1 MLEFHGAEHIDQE
14 RLKAEAIA
22 GLTAPA
28 ANLPPKFFYDE
39 LGSKLFEAITALPEY
54 QVTRLETALVSKELG
69 ALSRMI
75 PQHACLVDLGA
86 GNCQKAVRWFDTI
99 HPSVYLAMDIAVGF
113 MRPCLQKLAEGYPE
127 IRVVGFGT
135 DFARDF
141 PHATVNRVNIVGA
154 PVVYFYPGS
163 SIGNFSPES
172 AHSFLAG
179 LRQTPRFAG
188 LLIGVD
194 LLKPEKELVAAYDD
208 PLGVTA
214 SFNKNILMH
223 LNRLLDANFV
233 LENWQHVA
241 LFDSTHGR
249 IEMHLESRVE
259 QSVTWRGGGHRKFQM
274 AERIHTENSYKYD
287 LESFADLLMRAGYS
301 VKKTVSSSATGV
313 ALYWAT

>member
-1 MLEFHGAEHIDQE
+1 MLEFHGAEHIDQV
-14 RLKAEAIA
+14 RLKSDAIN

-28 ANLPPKFFYDE
+28 ASLPPKFFYDE

-54 QVTRLETALVSKELG
+54 QVTRLEAALVSRELS

-75 PQHACLVDLGA
+75 PHHACLVDLGA

-113 MRPCLQKLAEGYPE
+113 MRPCLQKLAEGYPDV
-127 IRVVGFGT
+127 RVVGLGT
-135 DFARDF
+135 DFANEF
-141 PHATVNRVNIVGA
+141 PHATVNRINTPGA
-154 PVVYFYPGS
+154 PVIYFYPGS
-163 SIGNFSPES
+163 SIGNFDPDS
-172 AHSFLAG
+172 AGAFLEK
-179 LRQTPRFAG
+179 LRDTPRFAG

-208 PLGVTA
+208 ALGVTA
-214 SFNKNILMH
+214 SFNKNILLH
-223 LNRLLDANFV
+223 LNRLLDADFV
-233 LENWQHVA
+233 LENWRHVA
-241 LFDSTHGR
+241 LFDDSHGR

-259 QSVTWRGGGHRKFQM
+259 QSVTWQGGGHRKFQR

-287 LESFADLLMRAGYS
+287 LQSFADLLSRAGYS
-301 VKKTVSSSATGV
+301 VKKTVSSSASGV